1 MAEPL
6 EAQAVVERDDD
17 ESPGGE
23 RGAVEVGLGGGA
35 EDVRA
40 AVDPDEYGQAPGP
53 SAGAQMFSVRMSSSP
68 GDQAGEPGSSADWGA
83 TGPNAVHSR
92 TPSQGCA
99 GRGSRN
105 RSAPNGGA
113 A

>member
-1 MAEPL
+1 MTTT
-6 EAQAVVERDDD
+6 
-17 ESPGGE
+17 SP
-23 RGAVEVGLGGGA
+23 
-35 EDVRA
+35 RA
-40 AVDPDEYGQAPGP
+40 ASAVPSKSGWAEEPKTYAPPWIQTSTGRPPGP